1 MKEGEK
7 SRKVGSTNMNERS
20 SRSHTIFRIKIES
33 TNRVEG
39 DDTVVLEEDDE
50 GKSDSGVFNIDP
62 PDVLCVSRDTS
73 RCFSVEPRGSGG
85 VRASCPDWGGRSE
98 AEGGPQYQPES
109 YDSGTGR
116 EFLFLRFF
124 ILTLPLRLFRS

>member
-62 PDVLCVSRDTS
+62 PNVLC
-73 RCFSVEPRGSGG
+73 FQGN
-85 VRASCPDWGGRSE
+85 RSL
-98 AEGGPQYQPES
+98 S
-109 YDSGTGR
+109 LS
-116 EFLFLRFF
+116 
-124 ILTLPLRLFRS
+124 

>member
-50 GKSDSGVFNIDP
+50 GKSDSGVFKFA
-62 PDVLCVSRDTS
+62 LY
-73 RCFSVEPRGSGG
+73 GK
-85 VRASCPDWGGRSE
+85 
-98 AEGGPQYQPES
+98 
-109 YDSGTGR
+109 
-116 EFLFLRFF
+116 FL
-124 ILTLPLRLFRS
+124 

>member
-50 GKSDSGVFNIDP
+50 GRSDSGVFNIDP
-62 PDVLCVSRDTS
+62 PYVLCFQGDKSLS
-73 RCFSVEPRGSGG
+73 LS
-85 VRASCPDWGGRSE
+85 
-98 AEGGPQYQPES
+98 
-109 YDSGTGR
+109 
-116 EFLFLRFF
+116 
-124 ILTLPLRLFRS
+124 

>member
-50 GKSDSGVFNIDP
+50 GKCDSGVFNIDP
-62 PDVLCVSRDTS
+62 PDVLC
-73 RCFSVEPRGSGG
+73 FQGN
-85 VRASCPDWGGRSE
+85 RSLCL
-98 AEGGPQYQPES
+98 S
-109 YDSGTGR
+109 
-116 EFLFLRFF
+116 
-124 ILTLPLRLFRS
+124 